1 MDAAL
6 TEERNPMN
14 IVLKGIHAV
23 ANADRLRRKMRREAS
38 IQCHTPEMGADALAG
53 MLSDADVLIA
63 MHVEPDLPPAP
74 RLKMLQLP
82 GAGYDAITWSA
93 LPADIPVCN
102 VFEHEIGIAEYV
114 ILAMLEWN
122 IRMCRM
128 DSVFRTGKWEH
139 SLLSFGSTHGELAG
153 KTVAILGYGHI
164 GRAIT
169 ARVRAFGVDVI
180 AIGRTKPEDRD
191 AECVTIEELDEV
203 LPRTDYLVLAC
214 PLTDATRGLIDGRRL
229 TLMKSDSVIINIA
242 RAAVCDEDALYDALA
257 RRVIGGA
264 VLDVWYRYPAPGQED
279 NFRPANRPF
288 HELDNV
294 IMTPHASAWTEG
306 LMERRWSV
314 IAENM
319 DRFAAG
325 EPLLNRITRPA

>member
-122 IRMCRM
+122 IRMCGM

-169 ARVRAFGVDVI
+169 ARVRAFGARRHRDR
-180 AIGRTKPEDRD
+180 AHQAGRSGCGMRHHRGTGRGPAADRLPGSRLPAD
-191 AECVTIEELDEV
+191 RRDPRPDRWPQAHADEV
-203 LPRTDYLVLAC
+203 RFGDHQHRAR
-214 PLTDATRGLIDGRRL
+214 RGLR
-229 TLMKSDSVIINIA
+229 
-242 RAAVCDEDALYDALA
+242 
-257 RRVIGGA
+257 
-264 VLDVWYRYPAPGQED
+264 
-279 NFRPANRPF
+279 
-288 HELDNV
+288 
-294 IMTPHASAWTEG
+294 
-306 LMERRWSV
+306 
-314 IAENM
+314 
-319 DRFAAG
+319 
-325 EPLLNRITRPA
+325 